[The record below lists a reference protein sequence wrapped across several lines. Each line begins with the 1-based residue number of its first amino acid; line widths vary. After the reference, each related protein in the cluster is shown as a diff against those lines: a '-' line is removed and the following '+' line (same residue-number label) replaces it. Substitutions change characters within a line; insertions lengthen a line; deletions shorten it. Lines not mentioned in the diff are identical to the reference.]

1 MVAFNLHQL
10 VDAFSSMA
18 VAGQELTSL
27 TVATVA
33 ETWLSDCKLFD
44 AWLYQLKYLICTHD
58 IIATS

>member
-1 MVAFNLHQL
+1 MVAFNLQ
-10 VDAFSSMA
+10 VDAFSSIA

-44 AWLYQLKYLICTHD
+44 GFIN
-58 IIATS
+58 